1 MGVKPFFP
9 TGRATA
15 MPASP
20 IRRLQP
26 FANEAKRRG
35 IQVYHLNIGQP
46 DIPTPES
53 IFKAMHSYSEKV
65 LAYGPSEGLK
75 PLRETI
81 SRYFSRYGIEISAE
95 EVFITTGGSEA
106 ILFVMMTIADPGDE
120 IIVVEP
126 FYTNYKGF
134 AVMSGVRLVP
144 VSTSVENGFHLPPPE
159 EFEKKITGRTRAILI
174 ASPNN
179 PTGTIYTEEEIRGLA
194 DICRR
199 RGLFLIAD
207 EVYREFTF
215 DGKKH
220 FSVLE
225 IEDFEEKAIVVDSIS
240 KRFSACGAR
249 IGFIATRNRELLK
262 YVLKFG
268 QARLCPPTMEQMGAI
283 AGFENMDEFLNDTI
297 REYEARRDVVFDEIK
312 KIDGAFTLKPEGAFY
327 TVVKLPVEN
336 AETFA
341 EWMLRDFSL
350 DGKTTMVAPAE
361 DFYATPGKGKDEIR
375 IAYVLEREKLRDAMR
390 ILREG
395 LEAFLGKGGR

>member
-1 MGVKPFFP
+1 
-9 TGRATA
+9 
-15 MPASP
+15 
-20 IRRLQP
+20 
-26 FANEAKRRG
+26 
-35 IQVYHLNIGQP
+35 
-46 DIPTPES
+46 
-53 IFKAMHSYSEKV
+53 MHSYSEKV

-75 PLRETI
+75 SLRETL
-81 SRYFSRYGIEISAE
+81 SRYFSRYSIEISPDE
-95 EVFITTGGSEA
+95 IFITTGGSEA

-120 IIVVEP
+120 IIVAEP

-144 VSTSVENGFHLPPPE
+144 VSTSVEKGFHLPPPE
-159 EFEKKITGRTRAILI
+159 EFEKKITEKTKAILI

-179 PTGTIYTEEEIRGLA
+179 PTGTIYTEDEIRGLA

-215 DGKKH
+215 DGRKH
-220 FSVLE
+220 FSILE
-225 IEDFEEKAIVVDSIS
+225 IEDFQDKAIVVDSIS

-268 QARLCPPTMEQMGAI
+268 QARLCPPTMEQIGAI
-283 AGFENMDEFLNDTI
+283 AGFENIDRFLNDTI
-297 REYEARRDVVFDEIK
+297 REYEARRDVVYDEIK

-327 TVVKLPVEN
+327 TVVKLPVED

-341 EWMLRDFSL
+341 EWMLKDFSL

-375 IAYVLEREKLRDAMR
+375 IAYVLERDKLRDAMR

-395 LEAFLGKGGR
+395 LKTFLSKGGR